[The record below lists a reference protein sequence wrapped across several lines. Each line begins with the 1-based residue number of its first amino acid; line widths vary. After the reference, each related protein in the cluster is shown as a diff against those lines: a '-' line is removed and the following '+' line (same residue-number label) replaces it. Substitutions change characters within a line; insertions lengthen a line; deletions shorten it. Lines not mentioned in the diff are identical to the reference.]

1 MARSTTRVRSGLVGL
16 LFVLACISL
25 VLSTIAVWAH
35 QTLLVTDRFV
45 AVTSRVVDEPAV
57 QAAAANRLA
66 SEIVIAADVQGRI
79 AGVLPSGQAFLAV
92 PLTSAVEGVLDKQLT
107 TVFASE
113 RAQTAFEN
121 AIRFAHARI
130 VTLLRND
137 SDFVS
142 VNGTT
147 ATIDLLPIAV
157 EGLRALQ
164 EQGILPASIVLPDV
178 VDPADRE
185 AAIAN
190 LESRLGRDLPDDF
203 ALIPIANANR
213 IATAQAAVHAFDVV
227 TVALVIITFLLYLG
241 TILLSGRRLRMVFLL
256 AIGSVVALV
265 ITRLLVRAALQGAI
279 ASLAAGDV
287 DTVQTMITDLV
298 SDLASWS
305 WILVILGLI
314 IAVVAVLVGRPDW
327 TRPGVSSPGVA
338 SEGRETLSA
347 WVREHRDGLSWT
359 VGILLTVLIVWVA
372 LSPDLAIL
380 VGIGLAVVALAV
392 GRRGRS
398 GDTPAGDV
406 SAGGPPASG
415 PAAGGPPA
423 IDAPPPGVITPPA
436 AS

>member
-25 VLSTIAVWAH
+25 ILSTVAVWAH

-57 QAAAANRLA
+57 QAAAARRLA
-66 SEIVIAADVQGRI
+66 SEIVTAADVQGRI

-164 EQGILPASIVLPDV
+164 DQGILPASITLPDV
-178 VDPADRE
+178 VDPADRD
-185 AAIAN
+185 AVIAN

-227 TVALVIITFLLYLG
+227 TVALIIITVLLYLA
-241 TILLSGRRLRMVFLL
+241 TILLSGRRLRMVVLL

-265 ITRLLVRAALQGAI
+265 ITRLIVRAALQGAI

-305 WILVILGLI
+305 WILVIVGLI
-314 IAVVAVLVGRPDW
+314 VAVVAVLVGRPDW
-327 TRPGVSSPGVA
+327 ARSGATAVTSPSSGDTGVGVWA
-338 SEGRETLSA
+338 RD
-347 WVREHRDGLSWT
+347 HRDGLAWA
-359 VGILLTVLIVWVA
+359 VGIGLTVLIAWVA
-372 LSPDLAIL
+372 LSPELAIL
-380 VGIGLAVVALAV
+380 VGIGLVVVALAV
-392 GRRGRS
+392 GRRGGS
-398 GDTPAGDV
+398 GDTPADGPTEGDQTT
-406 SAGGPPASG
+406 
-415 PAAGGPPA
+415 
-423 IDAPPPGVITPPA
+423 IMPPA
-436 AS
+436 APSGPTPA

>member
-1 MARSTTRVRSGLVGL
+1 M
-16 LFVLACISL
+16 
-25 VLSTIAVWAH
+25 
-35 QTLLVTDRFV
+35 
-45 AVTSRVVDEPAV
+45 
-57 QAAAANRLA
+57 
-66 SEIVIAADVQGRI
+66 
-79 AGVLPSGQAFLAV
+79 
-92 PLTSAVEGVLDKQLT
+92 
-107 TVFASE
+107 
-113 RAQTAFEN
+113 
-121 AIRFAHARI
+121 
-130 VTLLRND
+130 TLLRND

-178 VDPADRE
+178 DDPADRD

-190 LESRLGRDLPDDF
+190 LESRLGRDLPADF

-213 IATAQAAVHAFDVV
+213 LATAQAAVHAFDVV
-227 TVALVIITFLLYLG
+227 TVALVIITILLYLA
-241 TILLSGRRLRMVFLL
+241 TILLSGRRLRMVVLL

-314 IAVVAVLVGRPDW
+314 VAVVAILVGRPDW

-338 SEGRETLSA
+338 SEGRESA
-347 WVREHRDGLSWT
+347 LGWVREHRDGLSWT
-359 VGILLTVLIVWVA
+359 VGILLTVLVVWVA

-392 GRRGRS
+392 GRRGS
-398 GDTPAGDV
+398 SSDTPGGDV
-406 SAGGPPASG
+406 PAGGPSAGGQAGGPPAV
-415 PAAGGPPA
+415 
-423 IDAPPPGVITPPA
+423 DASPPGVITPPA